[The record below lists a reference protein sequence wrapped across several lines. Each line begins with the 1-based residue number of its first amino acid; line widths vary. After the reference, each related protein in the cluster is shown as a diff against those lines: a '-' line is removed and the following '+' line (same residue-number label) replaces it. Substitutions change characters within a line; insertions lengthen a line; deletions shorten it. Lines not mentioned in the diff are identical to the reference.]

1 MTQEAHNSSIEVE
14 IFDQTYSLCGPD
26 PEYVLKLA
34 EYVDSR
40 MREIANETH
49 TADSEQLAVLS
60 AVRIAAEYH
69 LLKAKL
75 DGGVSD
81 SSMSNHS
88 SEWEELEEKTPEGE
102 EKETSGAE
110 EVAGNQFTEEDRQR
124 TWERR
129 QRHRTRRW
137 YERQL
142 LAVAEGSLVM
152 SNNEYKAL
160 LAFGRGRGWNRCS
173 KAKR

>member
-1 MTQEAHNSSIEVE
+1 MDHMTQEANDSSVEVK

-60 AVRIAAEYH
+60 AVRIANENH

-75 DGGVSD
+75 DG
-81 SSMSNHS
+81 
-88 SEWEELEEKTPEGE
+88 
-102 EKETSGAE
+102 KETSGEEEAAE
-110 EVAGNQFTEEDRQR
+110 KQFTEKDRQR
-124 TWERR
+124 TRERR
-129 QRHRTRRW
+129 QRHHT
-137 YERQL
+137 Q
-142 LAVAEGSLVM
+142 ALV
-152 SNNEYKAL
+152 
-160 LAFGRGRGWNRCS
+160 
-173 KAKR
+173 

>member
-110 EVAGNQFTEEDRQR
+110 RGGGKPIHRRRPTAHLGEAPTAPHEALVRAAVAGG
-124 TWERR
+124 RR
-129 QRHRTRRW
+129 
-137 YERQL
+137 
-142 LAVAEGSLVM
+142 G
-152 SNNEYKAL
+152 
-160 LAFGRGRGWNRCS
+160 
-173 KAKR
+173 